1 MWRYNVERR
10 SESYRYFLEERDYEL
25 ALLKKIESATIEELA
40 MFLISSSEEERWIAK
55 WRMEKIGALKEKI

>member
-1 MWRYNVERR
+1 MERR